1 MTNNCGFSFT
11 CDCYLPDTGSVG
23 RAEEQELPAG
33 VLVVVLVVA
42 VVAVPLPPP
51 LVPSAAEGALGSVQ
65 GAGGSGLDLQKI

>member
-33 VLVVVLVVA
+33 VLVVVLVV
-42 VVAVPLPPP
+42 VAVPLPPP